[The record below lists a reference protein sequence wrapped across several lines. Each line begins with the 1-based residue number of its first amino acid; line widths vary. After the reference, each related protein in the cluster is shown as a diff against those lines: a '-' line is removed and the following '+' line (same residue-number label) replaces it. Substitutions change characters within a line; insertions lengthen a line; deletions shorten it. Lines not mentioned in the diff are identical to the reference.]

1 MSRNNQLTVLACA
14 LGLALSANAGA
25 AEMKEVNSGMMMAPM
40 GKNMLASH
48 LGLSAAST
56 LAVEDSKPTKK
67 GTITVR
73 ESQMFKGLRVFG
85 TAVTTEQ
92 DANGNVLHVMGRV
105 AQGVEFDLQSVTP
118 AFSKAKALAILAQN
132 KGFVGVAAQKLEVQ
146 QAELMIMADPQFLG
160 GGSAAKLVYDV
171 SFYADNNGNPTRP
184 RAFIDAI
191 DGTILHTW
199 ENLQTADATG
209 PGGNIKIGK
218 FEYGTGG
225 KPFLNVTQS
234 GTTCTMN
241 NTNVKTVNLNH
252 ATSGST
258 AHSFT
263 CPRNTVKEINGAYSP
278 LNDAHHGGMVI
289 FNMYKAYIDQS
300 PLRQQLML
308 RVHYSNSY
316 ENATWNGSAMTF
328 GDGKTTFHPL
338 VSLDVISH
346 EASHGYT
353 EQNSGLVYSGESGGM
368 NEAYSDIAGEAGEF
382 FDRGS
387 SDMLVGFD
395 IFKSATGALRYM
407 CEPKK
412 DGRSI
417 DHYSQYAG
425 QDVHYTSG
433 IYNKAF
439 CLLTKSPG
447 WDVKKG
453 FQAFARAND
462 LYWTANEKMGTG
474 SQKVLK
480 AACDL
485 KYDGREVKKA
495 FEVVGLDTG
504 TVPADCTGGGGGD
517 DNQAPVANFSF
528 DVKELTATF
537 ANSSTDPNGDK
548 LTYSWSFGDGNSSTE
563 ASPAHT
569 YGKGGTYSVKLT
581 VSDGKLTS
589 EKTASVTVTDPVGG
603 GGELKDGGSLTISGA
618 QESQTFYTMTALNS
632 GTAKISTAGTGD
644 ADLYVKVGSKPTTSD
659 YACRPYLHGSNET
672 CNVTVKAGD
681 VVHIMV
687 VGYLAYSNVTL
698 SGKTDATT
706 GNAPFG
712 NDADFPLVDY
722 STVESTATSSGT
734 GNGRTSAQVEVAI
747 VHTYIGDLKV
757 TLMAPSGREYVLH
770 NRSGG
775 SSDNINMTYTVD
787 LSAEPLS
794 GTWKLRVYDAAK
806 GDTGKIDSW
815 KVTP

>member
-1 MSRNNQLTVLACA
+1 MSRNNQVSILACA
-14 LGLALSANAGA
+14 LALALSANAGA
-25 AEMKEVNSGMMMAPM
+25 AEMKEISSGTSMAPVA
-40 GKNMLASH
+40 KSMLASH
-48 LGLSAAST
+48 LGLSSAST
-56 LAVEDSKPTKK
+56 LAVEDSKPTKN
-67 GTITVR
+67 GTVTVR

-85 TAVTTEQ
+85 ATVTTEQ
-92 DANGNVLHVMGRV
+92 DADGNVVHVMGRV
-105 AQGVEFDLQSVTP
+105 AQGLEFDLQSVTP
-118 AFSKAKALAILAQN
+118 AFSKAQAIAILAKA
-132 KGFVGVAAQKLEVQ
+132 KGFVGVAAQTLEVQ
-146 QAELMIMADPQFLG
+146 KADLIIMADPQFLG
-160 GGSAAKLVYDV
+160 GGTAAKLVYDV

-184 RAFIDAI
+184 RAFIDANTR
-191 DGTILHTW
+191 TILHQF

-218 FEYGTGG
+218 FEYGSNG
-225 KPFLNVTQS
+225 KPALNVTQS
-234 GTTCTMN
+234 GSTCTMN

-289 FNMYKAYIDQS
+289 FNMYKAFIDQS

-382 FDRGS
+382 FDRGT

-417 DHYSQYAG
+417 DHFSQYAG

-439 CLLTKSPG
+439 CLLSKSPG

-480 AACDL
+480 AACEL
-485 KYDGREVKKA
+485 KFDGREVKKA
-495 FEVVGLDTG
+495 FDVVGLSVG
-504 TVPADCTGGGGGD
+504 TVPADCIGGGGD
-517 DNQAPVANFSF
+517 DNQAPVANFTF

-537 ANSSTDPNGDK
+537 ANTSTDPNTGDK
-548 LTYSWSFGDGNSSTE
+548 LTYSWDFGDGNTSTE

-569 YGKGGTYSVKLT
+569 YGKGGTYTVKLT
-581 VSDGKLTS
+581 ASDGKLTNV
-589 EKTASVTVTDPVGG
+589 KTASVTVTGGTDP

-618 QESQTFYTMTALNS
+618 QESQNFYTMTALNT
-632 GTAKISTAGTGD
+632 GTATISTAGGGD
-644 ADLYVKVGSKPTTSD
+644 ADLYVKIGSKPSTSD
-659 YACRPYLHGSNET
+659 YACRPYLHGSAET

-681 VVHIMV
+681 VVHVMV

-698 SGKTDATT
+698 SGKTSGGT

-712 NDADFPLVDY
+712 NSTDYPLTDY
-722 STVESTATSSGT
+722 ATVESAATASGT
-734 GNGRTSAQVEVAI
+734 GNGRTNSQVQVAI
-747 VHTYIGDLKV
+747 VHSYIGDLKV

-775 SSDNINMTYTVD
+775 SADNINMTYTVD

-794 GTWKLRVYDAAK
+794 GSWKLRVYDAAK
-806 GDTGKIDSW
+806 GDTGSIDSW
-815 KVTP
+815 LVTP